1 MTDLKAKL
9 HSLCLNYV
17 QQKID
22 NAGEAIAEAQQA
34 ANNETKSSAGDKYET
49 GRAMAQQEADRN
61 MAQLNEANKLKV
73 VLNHIAVTPNS
84 TGVADAG
91 SIVTTDNGNFYIA
104 ISAGVLQV
112 DDGSSYIAVS
122 AASPIGTQLKGKR
135 ESDEFILNG
144 KKYRLTGVY

>member
-17 QQKID
+17 QQKIG

-49 GRAMAQQEADRN
+49 GRAMAQQETDRN

-73 VLNHIAVTPNS
+73 ALNHINTAPNT
-84 TGVADAG
+84 TGIADVG
-91 SIVTTDNGNFYIA
+91 SLVTTDNGNFYIA
-104 ISAGVLQV
+104 ISAGILQA
-112 DDGSSYIAVS
+112 DGDSYIAVS
-122 AASPIGTQLKGKR
+122 VASPIGALLKGKR
-135 ESDEFILNG
+135 KGNEFALNG
-144 KKYRLTGVY
+144 KKYFLTGVY